1 MSIYVRYIAEAITN
15 KWLPDISA
23 MQVFINRI
31 QNILYAVDEAL
42 QLLLTDSAVCVLIKI
57 NSLASTK

>member
-42 QLLLTDSAVCVLIKI
+42 HIQNVLQSVVIDWFCCVCPH
-57 NSLASTK
+57 